1 MEHQIVT
8 KQFNNQEISFDLSGH
23 GMINATQIA
32 KAGNKLITDYFRSKE
47 SEAFMEEL
55 SSVMGIPITDLKV
68 VKQGGTAQGTWV
80 HRRLAIDIARWSST
94 KLAIQINEWI
104 EELFIKGH
112 VSINSNNGIER
123 LITIIEQDRIE
134 SKAMMKSIM
143 DLASNMT
150 AMLNNLAIKHEPKT
164 ETPKYFQPSFSN
176 NSNEDIH
183 LYHRITIYGKKF
195 RPDLDQ
201 SQIRDRAKEI
211 GMMASRLS
219 KERNIQIIKEDNL
232 DGRFQNKI
240 SYYHQNVL
248 KEVFDLIF

>member
-1 MEHQIVT
+1 MNELQL
-8 KQFNNQEISFDLSGH
+8 FNFEEKEIK
-23 GMINATQIA
+23 T
-32 KAGNKLITDYFRSKE
+32 
-47 SEAFMEEL
+47 
-55 SSVMGIPITDLKV
+55 
-68 VKQGGTAQGTWV
+68 
-80 HRRLAIDIARWSST
+80 
-94 KLAIQINEWI
+94 IQINNEI
-104 EELFIKGH
+104 YFVGKDICNILELADVSKAISRLDEDEKLIRTLFLSGQNREVLFINESGLYSLVLTSRKPEAKRFKKW
-112 VSINSNNGIER
+112 VTSEVIPSIRKTGGYNSNDTKIDR
-123 LITIIEQDRIE
+123 LIEL
-134 SKAMMKSIM
+134 IM
-143 DLASNMT
+143 QTNSNLT
-150 AMLNNLAIKHEPKT
+150 ALVNNLAIKHEPKV

-176 NSNEDIH
+176 NSNDDIH

-201 SQIRDRAKEI
+201 SQIRERAKEI

>member
-1 MEHQIVT
+1 MNELQL
-8 KQFNNQEISFDLSGH
+8 FNFEEKEIK
-23 GMINATQIA
+23 T
-32 KAGNKLITDYFRSKE
+32 
-47 SEAFMEEL
+47 
-55 SSVMGIPITDLKV
+55 
-68 VKQGGTAQGTWV
+68 
-80 HRRLAIDIARWSST
+80 
-94 KLAIQINEWI
+94 IQINNEI
-104 EELFIKGH
+104 YFVGKDICNILELADVSKAISRLDEDEKLIRTLFLSGQNREVLFINESGLYSLVLTSRKPEAKRFKKW
-112 VSINSNNGIER
+112 VTSEVIPSIRKTGGYNSNDTKIDR
-123 LITIIEQDRIE
+123 LIELIIQTN
-134 SKAMMKSIM
+134 
-143 DLASNMT
+143 SNLT
-150 AMLNNLAIKHEPKT
+150 ALVNNLAIKHEPKT
-164 ETPKYFQPSFSN
+164 ETPKYFQPSFSD